1 MQAAK
6 RSRQRQVQRLAQPV
20 TSIQGAA
27 GQETREIPLGI
38 RRAGAWAW
46 RFIVIVASLWLIVKG
61 MGMLSGLVIPVL
73 VAILLTSLLN
83 PLVRMLTQHTFLPRA
98 AAAAIALLS
107 LIIVVVGMFVLA
119 GRQLVASWQDIS
131 DAAVKGF
138 NQLWDFATTTL
149 NIDSGAVSEA
159 QRELVDKLQANSGA
173 IVNGAVATAAMVGN
187 VGTGLLIALFTLFFL
202 LSSGHSVWRWIVGLF
217 PAQSRPT
224 VHEGFRRGWKALSA
238 YVRTQVLVAAVDATG
253 IALGFVI
260 IDLVLSAT
268 GAPSSAPLTPYAVP
282 IWLIVFLF
290 SFVPLVGAV
299 ASGAIACLIALV
311 LQGPIIALI
320 MVGVVILVQQLESNV
335 LQPLLMGHAV
345 ELHPLAVFLGVAG
358 GAMIAGIT
366 GALFAIPFLAFI
378 NALYL
383 FFTGRDPAPDLG
395 VDETAQQHYREL
407 ERRHKEFLA
416 TGVHAADQ
424 S

>member
-138 NQLWDFATTTL
+138 NELWDFATTTL

-173 IVNGAVATAAMVGN
+173 IVNGAVATAATVGN

-335 LQPLLMGHAV
+335 LQLSLIH
-345 ELHPLAVFLGVAG
+345 
-358 GAMIAGIT
+358 I
-366 GALFAIPFLAFI
+366 
-378 NALYL
+378 
-383 FFTGRDPAPDLG
+383 
-395 VDETAQQHYREL
+395 
-407 ERRHKEFLA
+407 
-416 TGVHAADQ
+416 
-424 S
+424 